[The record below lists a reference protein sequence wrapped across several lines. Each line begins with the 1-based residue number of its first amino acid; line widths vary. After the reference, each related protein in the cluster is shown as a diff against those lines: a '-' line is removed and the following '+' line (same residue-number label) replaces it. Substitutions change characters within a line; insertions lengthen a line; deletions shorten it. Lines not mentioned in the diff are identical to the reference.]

1 MGGDQ
6 PLIHGKIEQPPAGFT
21 CPYTQE
27 VLILADL
34 IATFQRDLLSW
45 HIWNYRVVSTF
56 ADLFEQVLAGF
67 DGSAGLKV
75 NVAPVLL

>member
-27 VLILADL
+27 VLIFL
-34 IATFQRDLLSW
+34 ISLQPSRGTC
-45 HIWNYRVVSTF
+45 
-56 ADLFEQVLAGF
+56 LAGTF
-67 DGSAGLKV
+67 GTIVWS
-75 NVAPVLL
+75 LLLQIYLNRYLQALTEVQV